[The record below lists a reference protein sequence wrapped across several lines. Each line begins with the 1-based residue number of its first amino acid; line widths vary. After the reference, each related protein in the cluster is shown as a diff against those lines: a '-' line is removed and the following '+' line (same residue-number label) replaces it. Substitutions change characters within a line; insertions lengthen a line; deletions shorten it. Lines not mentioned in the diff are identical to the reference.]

1 VMTMTKL
8 STTNESEESLDLQRR
23 GVQKIKT
30 RTNTQRDW
38 HWLSSGSPEVKE
50 AAGQI
55 WIIPLMHPEVSL
67 YDGVKAFLFFM
78 SPSLQ

>member
-1 VMTMTKL
+1 MMF
-8 STTNESEESLDLQRR
+8 R
-23 GVQKIKT
+23 GPVFVIFA
-30 RTNTQRDW
+30 
-38 HWLSSGSPEVKE
+38 

-67 YDGVKAFLFFM
+67 YDAVKAFLFFM